1 MKPRG
6 FYSWHFGRV
15 LLGVVFVYAG
25 VLKGL
30 DVETFA
36 VQLAAYQILP
46 TQGNIIVA
54 AILPFVELIV
64 GLHLVFNRW
73 ARASALVVFGLCG
86 TYMVVLAS
94 VLLRGMAIDCGCFGP
109 QDSSTPLQAIVRN
122 LLLVAMAH
130 FVFHLSHYY
139 SPALPDAARDD

>member
-6 FYSWHFGRV
+6 FYSWHLGRI
-15 LLGVVFVYAG
+15 LLGGVFIYAG

-30 DVETFA
+30 DVDMFA
-36 VQLAAYQILP
+36 VQVAAYQLLP
-46 TQGNIIVA
+46 SQWNIIVA

-86 TYMVVLAS
+86 TYMVVLTS
-94 VLLRGMAIDCGCFGP
+94 VYLRGMAIDCGCFGP
-109 QDSSTPLQAIVRN
+109 QDNSTPLQAIVRN
-122 LLLVAMAH
+122 LLLLAMAH
-130 FVFHLSHYY
+130 FVFHLSSYY